1 MNKFQVFLE
10 ALSVPLLKVC
20 APCGKDQMGC
30 SDASLRWWSL
40 TLAARGDTWEVEKLP
55 MPRPTPEM
63 LILLVCGSV
72 WTGGFFKVHSVVLT
86 HSQA

>member
-1 MNKFQVFLE
+1 
-10 ALSVPLLKVC
+10 
-20 APCGKDQMGC
+20 MGC

-40 TLAARGDTWEVEKLP
+40 TLAAHKDTWEAEKLP

-63 LILLVCGSV
+63 LILLVYGSA
-72 WTGGFFKVHSVVLT
+72 WTGGVFKVHSVVLT